1 MQNKYLYSLCML
13 LIIGVLVVG
22 ATLILKNEETKEKE
36 ETDLTVV
43 TSFYPMYVMVDNLTE
58 GVEGIRL
65 QNLSEP
71 ETGCLHD
78 FTLTPEDMKLL
89 STADVF
95 VINGSG
101 AESFLEDVMKAY
113 PKLSCVNATKELE
126 GLSEEVGMHAWL
138 SPKLYAKEIRQVA
151 KGLKALCPSASEQII
166 RNEKAYLAK
175 VKEVQE
181 LANDVQKKLEKKN
194 VSEVI
199 LFSEAYMG
207 LTEELFLKTVCLLDL
222 DEERQVSSGEVAEV
236 MDAVENHPKSF
247 LIAEDPYGRDTAETV
262 KRQTG
267 IPVLYLD
274 TLTRGSYEKDRYI
287 VGMKKNLEAIR
298 EVIHEIN

>member
-13 LIIGVLVVG
+13 LIIGALVVG
-22 ATLILKNEETKEKE
+22 ATLILKNEDAKRKE

-58 GVEGIRL
+58 GINGIRL

-101 AESFLEDVMKAY
+101 AENFLEDVMKAY
-113 PKLSCVNATKELE
+113 PKLSCVNATKEME

-138 SPKLYAKEIRQVA
+138 SPRLYAKEIRQVA
-151 KGLKALCPSASEQII
+151 GELKALCPKEAEQIAE
-166 RNEKAYLAK
+166 NEKTYLAR
-175 VKEVQE
+175 VKEIRKLAKDVKAE
-181 LANDVQKKLEKKN
+181 LEEKKL
-194 VSEVI
+194 SEVI

-222 DEERQVSSGEVAEV
+222 DEERQVSSGEIAEV
-236 MDAVENHPKSF
+236 MDAVEKHPRSF
-247 LIAEDPYGRDTAETV
+247 LIAEDPYGKDTAETV